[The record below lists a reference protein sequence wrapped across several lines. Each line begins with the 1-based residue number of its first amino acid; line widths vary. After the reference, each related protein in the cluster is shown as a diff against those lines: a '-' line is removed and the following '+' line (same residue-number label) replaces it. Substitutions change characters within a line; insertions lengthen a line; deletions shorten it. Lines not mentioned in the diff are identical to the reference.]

1 MRQAKPSTFYH
12 KLVISQCNA
21 ISHAYNE
28 PPKTAEVHVDNSH
41 PVTYWNSLPVYLYKA
56 CGHNVYF

>member
-1 MRQAKPSTFYH
+1 MRQAKPSTCYH

-41 PVTYWNSLPVYLYKA
+41 SVTYWNSLPVYVYKA